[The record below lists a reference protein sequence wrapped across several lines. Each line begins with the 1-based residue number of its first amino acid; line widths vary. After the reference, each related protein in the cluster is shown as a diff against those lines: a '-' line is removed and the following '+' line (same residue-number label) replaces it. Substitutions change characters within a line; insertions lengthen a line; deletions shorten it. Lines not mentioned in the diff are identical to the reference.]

1 MTATARSRRMRVLT
15 ALVASLAV
23 SQPLFADDYIVDFDQ
38 AIDFAAI
45 KTFTLRDGV
54 STSAR
59 SELADP
65 LILKNLK
72 QTVARLLTARGLED
86 AGAEPAD
93 VVVEFRIESQE
104 YVIGSGGRA
113 NPVSGPGPGGPGG
126 RGGRGGRGVNPVGRG
141 SVDFSD
147 VGLVIDIVA
156 AQPSQ
161 QLLIWRGVSRD
172 RERDVAK
179 LVEKLPS
186 NARKLL
192 ADYPPKRRRR

>member
-1 MTATARSRRMRVLT
+1 MSPPKSVSMRVLT
-15 ALVASLAV
+15 ALLAFVAV
-23 SQPLFADDYIVDFDQ
+23 SCPAFADDYIVDFDET
-38 AIDFAAI
+38 IDFSAI

-59 SELADP
+59 SELRDA
-65 LILKNLK
+65 LVLKNLK
-72 QTVARLLTARGLED
+72 QAIAELLTARGLED
-86 AGAEPAD
+86 AGTGAPD

-113 NPVSGPGPGGPGG
+113 NPVGGPAGPGG
-126 RGGRGGRGVNPVGRG
+126 RGGRGGGQGVDPVGRG

-147 VGLVIDIVA
+147 VGLVIDLVA

-161 QLLIWRGVSRD
+161 QLLIWRGVHRV

-192 ADYPPKRRRR
+192 AEYPPPKRRR